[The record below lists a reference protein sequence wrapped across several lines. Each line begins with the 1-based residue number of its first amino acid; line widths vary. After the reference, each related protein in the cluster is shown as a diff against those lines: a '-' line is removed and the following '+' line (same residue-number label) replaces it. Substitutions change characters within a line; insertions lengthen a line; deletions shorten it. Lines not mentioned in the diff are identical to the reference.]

1 MQPLVPIFMRH
12 AAAASA
18 EQDHGSQTEIA
29 GRGHL
34 TFEFRDNPFES
45 LVRKVEK
52 LIDRD
57 PKEALRLLKM
67 TISSKLFSAPREL
80 ERLSGK
86 LDETLEKLR
95 EMRPQPALQNAALAP
110 LLSAAFTRETFGLP
124 PSLPAARP
132 QPANFNWPPESTGA
146 MPGADLSSLAA

>member
-1 MQPLVPIFMRH
+1 MQPLVPIFMRN
-12 AAAASA
+12 AAATSA
-18 EQDHGSQTEIA
+18 EQEHGSQTGVNE
-29 GRGHL
+29 RGHL

-80 ERLSGK
+80 ERLGSK

-95 EMRPQPALQNAALAP
+95 ELKPQAALANADTAP
-110 LLSAAFTRETFGLP
+110 ALTAAFSRESFA
-124 PSLPAARP
+124 LPAATPAFRP
-132 QPANFNWPPESTGA
+132 MPQAANTNRPGA
-146 MPGADLSSLAA
+146 APGADLSSLAA